1 MIRNTGKKINPLKI
15 DWRGIYG
22 IFRGNLAYF
31 CRLLFNG
38 DTMKLPPLNE
48 TSMSL
53 TIPTELLQRVQM
65 TEAQMLTE
73 IAIMLYQ
80 QQRLQFEQAAEL
92 TGMAL
97 DDFYQL
103 LVSRNILT
111 PPTDSDDEPKELIL
125 TSLCISLQQAKEGK
139 VHPISELWD
148 GIDDW
153 RNSPY

>member
-1 MIRNTGKKINPLKI
+1 Q
-15 DWRGIYG
+15 
-22 IFRGNLAYF
+22 FS
-31 CRLLFNG
+31 LLLWFPFHG
-38 DTMKLPPLNE
+38 DTMKLLPLNE
-48 TSMSL
+48 TSMNLILPSK
-53 TIPTELLQRVQM
+53 LLQTVQM

-73 IAIMLYQ
+73 IAVMLYQ
-80 QQRLQFEQAAEL
+80 QQRLKFEQAAEL

-111 PPTDSDDEPKELIL
+111 PPTDPDDEPKELIL

-148 GIDDW
+148 GIDD
-153 RNSPY
+153 